1 MAPFHFSH
9 STGFTP
15 ENLTWNAGTIFV
27 LGFGILSFLVLL
39 SYIIYNTM
47 QQRRRMHQQK
57 IDEKIMGMER
67 IRTKQLEKARSQLT
81 LKLDSFDEK
90 GGDIAFP
97 LPTYTK
103 GTLPSSLTKMSEM
116 VKFRGQDGFATDIA
130 PALPSLELSP
140 FADGEMVERFM
151 TIEDSSRRENRQTIV
166 PPLRAISPLY
176 LPPPAIPITEPLPSS
191 CSQPQPK
198 IEWKGYEQGK
208 SFILPMRPKRCAVQ
222 PAMLATE
229 KKFGTKSQENPRVE
243 WIPYQKG
250 KLIDLP
256 IRLKTPASSA
266 SSASS
271 APTDARTQAE
281 EEVRKCVFQELS
293 TEVKRLRQLQEQ
305 GSSRKEGRS

>member
-15 ENLTWNAGTIFV
+15 ENLTWNADTD
-27 LGFGILSFLVLL
+27 
-39 SYIIYNTM
+39 IIYNTI
-47 QQRRRMHQQK
+47 QQRRRMQQQK
-57 IDEKIMGMER
+57 IDAEIMGMET

-81 LKLDSFDEK
+81 LKLGSFDES
-90 GGDIAFP
+90 GSDIAFP
-97 LPTYTK
+97 FPAYMK
-103 GTLPSSLTKMSEM
+103 GTLPSSLTKTSEM
-116 VKFRGQDGFATDIA
+116 VKFGGQAGFGTDIA

-151 TIEDSSRRENRQTIV
+151 TIEDNSRRGNGQTIV
-166 PPLRAISPLY
+166 PPLRAISPLS
-176 LPPPAIPITEPLPSS
+176 LPPPAIPITEPLPNSNSNSS
-191 CSQPQPK
+191 PK
-198 IEWKGYEQGK
+198 IEWEGYEQGK

-229 KKFGTKSQENPRVE
+229 KKSETESQGNPRVE

-256 IRLKTPASSA
+256 IRLKSPASSE
-266 SSASS
+266 SS
-271 APTDARTQAE
+271 APTDVRKQAE
-281 EEVRKCVFQELS
+281 EEVRKYVFQELS

-305 GSSRKEGRS
+305 GSSRKESLEKKMKTDSSWIKFK